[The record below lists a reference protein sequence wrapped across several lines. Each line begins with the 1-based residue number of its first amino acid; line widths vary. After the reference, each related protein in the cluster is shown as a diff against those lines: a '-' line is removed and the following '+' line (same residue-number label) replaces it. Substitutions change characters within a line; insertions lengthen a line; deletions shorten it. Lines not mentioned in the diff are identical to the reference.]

1 LQYSKDLVILQQAQE
16 SGKHAGSLPILEVGL
31 AAGQRL
37 IFFLKFSA
45 FRAN

>member
-16 SGKHAGSLPILEVGL
+16 SGKHAGPLPILEVGL
-31 AAGQRL
+31 AAKQGL
-37 IFFLKFSA
+37 IFLLKFFT